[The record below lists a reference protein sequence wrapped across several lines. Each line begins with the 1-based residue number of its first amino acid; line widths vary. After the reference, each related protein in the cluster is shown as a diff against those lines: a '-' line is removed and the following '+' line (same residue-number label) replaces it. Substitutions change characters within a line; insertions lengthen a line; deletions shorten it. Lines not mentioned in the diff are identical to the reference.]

1 MKTLLLRLNQ
11 VDYDKVKNRADQ
23 RNESVTQII
32 RELIYKIK

>member
-11 VDYDKVKNRADQ
+11 VDYDKVKERADQ

>member
-11 VDYDKVKNRADQ
+11 VDYDKVKDRADK
-23 RNESVTQII
+23 RDESVTQII

>member
-11 VDYDKVKNRADQ
+11 VDYDKVKDRANQ

>member
-11 VDYDKVKNRADQ
+11 VDYDKVKDRADQ